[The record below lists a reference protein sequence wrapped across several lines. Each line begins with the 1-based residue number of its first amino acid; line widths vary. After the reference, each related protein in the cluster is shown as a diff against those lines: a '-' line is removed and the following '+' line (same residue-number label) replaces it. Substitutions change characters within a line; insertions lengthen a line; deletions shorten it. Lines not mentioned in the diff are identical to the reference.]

1 MKKFLLQFTTLA
13 LCSALFIPSVF
24 AVRTD
29 KHMLQVGLAYGSG
42 ALTAA
47 NLENNTGYGEGY
59 RFGYFDEELEFEELA
74 YTQEDM
80 TKVTV
85 LKAQNTWFYYSQSSQ
100 SYVYSNTDNGGTAVG
115 CFHIQLPW
123 TYSNYEDAKNRAQE
137 LEDCFVAWIDGEYQ
151 IRMGSYLSKEEALN
165 AIDGLGVGE
174 VVGTSSYAV
183 TVIRSGTD
191 QILFQFD
198 GGSELALGIM
208 PDVTGE
214 EDVRTWFKGFRYHGG
229 FRYERVGGGNLNVVN
244 IVDMETYVKG
254 VIPYEMNNG
263 WPLEA
268 LKAQAV
274 CARSYAYNCIQERSH
289 ASYNVDI
296 CTTECCQ
303 VYHGVGSRNSS
314 YQANERTDQAVDE
327 TEGMYALYDGEP
339 IWAYYSSSHGGGSER
354 IDRVWSSN
362 FAKFPYICGVND
374 PYEQLVAHLNSYSY
388 WKKTFTKADLLQ
400 RLQANGY
407 GYNTSIDSL
416 ELSYSEFGNVIGVK
430 VNYTNGKSNS
440 FTPKGTKF
448 GVRSLFGGLS
458 SLHFT
463 INGQGASSGTQVET
477 TPNEMVSGGITVNE
491 QEKLDLD
498 SRLYVLTGTGRTARI
513 DPEEIYVVT
522 GNGEVGRLDAENGSD
537 ESGSSVSTPTQT
549 VVTITGNTYVLEGS
563 GNGHQLGM
571 SQYGAYAM
579 AEEGFDYDEIVE
591 FYYPGVEVDF
601 YQFN

>member
-29 KHMLQVGLAYGSG
+29 KHMLQVGLAFGGGSL
-42 ALTAA
+42 AAA
-47 NLENNTGYGEGY
+47 NLENNAGYGSGY
-59 RFGYFDEELEFEELA
+59 RFGYFDEDLEFEELG
-74 YTQEDM
+74 YTEED
-80 TKVTV
+80 VTAITM
-85 LKAQNTWFYYSQSSQ
+85 LRASE
-100 SYVYSNTDNGGTAVG
+100 VYLSG
-115 CFHIQLPW
+115 
-123 TYSNYEDAKNRAQE
+123 SNYTTTKPSGNYKTIGCYHVVLDEFSDFEDALDVAEEYENG
-137 LEDCFVAWIDGEYQ
+137 FVAWINGDYQ
-151 IRMGSYLSKEEALN
+151 AREGMYTTKEEAEQAAWELDG
-165 AIDGLGVGE
+165 IDVK
-174 VVGTSSYAV
+174 GTSAYAV
-183 TVIRSGTD
+183 NVVETGSA

-198 GGSELALGIM
+198 GSTDFALGVM

-229 FRYERVGGGNLNVVN
+229 FRYERIGGGNLNVVN
-244 IVDMETYVKG
+244 IVDLETYVKG

-303 VYHGVGSRNSS
+303 VYHGVGSRNEN
-314 YQANERTDQAVDE
+314 YQANERTDRAVEE
-327 TEGMYALYDGEP
+327 TEGMYALYGGDP
-339 IWAYYSSSHGGGSER
+339 IWAYYSSCHGGGSER

-416 ELSYSEFGNVIGVK
+416 ELTYSEFGNVIGVT

-477 TPNEMVSGGITVNE
+477 TPNETVSGGITVNE
-491 QEKLDLD
+491 QEKLNLD
-498 SRLYVLTGTGRTARI
+498 SHLYVLTGNGRTARI

-522 GNGEVGRLDAENGSD
+522 GNGEVGRLGAEIGSD